1 MRKATLLLCISLLLA
16 SLWSCEEEYFPKP
29 KGYNRIDLPE
39 HSYQSLPDSLPYAF
53 EFSREAKILKDSS
66 WMAERYWIDL
76 YYPYFDC
83 NIQITYKPIMGQEK
97 LLREYLTDAYKL
109 TNKHNIKAY
118 AIDYMVMPTAKG
130 KVAAVAQLE
139 GEVPTQ
145 SQFFITDSTE
155 HFLRGALYFRTA
167 TANDSLAPV
176 INWVNEDI
184 QHMLHTL
191 DWKD

>member
-1 MRKATLLLCISLLLA
+1 MLLG
-16 SLWSCEEEYFPKP
+16 LWACEEEYYPKP
-29 KGYNRIDLPE
+29 RGYNRIDLPE
-39 HSYQSLPDSLPYAF
+39 HAYQALPDSLPYHF
-53 EFSREAKILKDSS
+53 EYSREAKILKDSS

-83 NIQITYKPIMGQEK
+83 NVQITYKPINGSEK
-97 LLREYLTDAYKL
+97 LLREYLSDSYKL

-118 AIDYMVMPTAKG
+118 AIDYMVMPTATG

-176 INWVNEDI
+176 ISWVNEDI
-184 QHMLHTL
+184 KHLLNTL
-191 DWKD
+191 EWKE